1 MKRIF
6 LAIILACSLSV
17 FAQHTQ
23 TLRLMTYNLR
33 FGELASLEELAAYIK
48 QYNPDVVAVQE
59 LDSKTTRIRAP
70 KQNGKDFIGELA
82 YHTGLFGIYGKA
94 IDYSDGYYGIGI
106 LSKYPFISSERILLP
121 NPTPLSEGRAVLISE
136 IELAGDRKIVFACTH
151 LDLKAEKRAVQMKAI
166 KKQMKKYDGLKFLAG
181 DFNTTPEE
189 GEVVKALK
197 NWTDLLPADLT
208 CPTNNPKVKID
219 YILYENSPKIKLIN
233 SFVDH
238 SAKLSDHL
246 PGIADIEITF

>member
-6 LAIILACSLSV
+6 LTLILLCSLSV
-17 FAQHTQ
+17 FAQETQ

-59 LDSKTTRIRAP
+59 LDSKTTRTKAP
-70 KQNGKDFIGELA
+70 KQNGKDFISELA

-94 IDYSDGYYGIGI
+94 IDYSGGYYGIGI
-106 LSKYPFISSERILLP
+106 LSKYPFISSKRILLP
-121 NPTPLSEGRAVLISE
+121 NPAPESERRAVIISE
-136 IELAGDRKIVFACTH
+136 IELPNDRKIVFACTH
-151 LDLKAEKRAVQMKAI
+151 LDLKAGKRALQMKAI
-166 KKQMKKYDGLKFLAG
+166 KQEMKKYDGLKFLAG
-181 DFNTTPEE
+181 DFNTNPGE
-189 GEVVKALK
+189 GEIVKALK

-208 CPTNNPKVKID
+208 CPAINPKVKID
-219 YILYENSPKIKLIN
+219 YILYENTPKVKVIN
-233 SFVDH
+233 AFVDH